1 MLTNEVQSSFIRN
14 VQTSTVLRLSL
25 WSSLVVLTILLFGG
39 ALGFALLTRRLR
51 RLRQAMITFERSDL
65 ETVEESLIPVRRPAD
80 ELDEVQN
87 VYISMVDRIREQ
99 VGALRRADDLRR
111 ELVTNISHDLRT
123 PLAALQGY
131 LETLQIKRESLTP
144 AERQGYLAA
153 AREHGD
159 RLDKLIAQLFETVH
173 PRRRGA
179 TPDRG
184 VSTSGTRSRRDS
196 GIPYRGRS
204 QGRDPRGSRSD
215 RSAFV
220 AGDLGLIERALTNL
234 LDNAVRHTPAGGMV
248 TLSLE
253 AADSDAVRVSVTDTG
268 EGIGPEVLPR
278 IIERFYQ
285 VPSGERPQGG
295 SGLGLAIVKRI
306 LELHGSSIPGR
317 KPARSGRSLLVR
329 SGAAELTAPLATGGS
344 ALEFVGVVPEG
355 DRSAVDQLDIHLG
368 SEAPASHLEAEAL
381 ESCHEQAIQ
390 RLRLLRRC
398 GARETGAVAAT
409 EVGVGVNWLT
419 TSMAPPTA
427 PASRFMRPLR
437 SGKIRT
443 LEILVASRSASAGPS
458 PGPTPRRINRPEAM
472 RPTTSASTRT
482 SARATR

>member
-1 MLTNEVQSSFIRN
+1 MARTLHGRLLLVLAGLLVPVGVLFVAITVSSARGYYQEITQQQNAGLAASLVDQSDIMLGSSVDQAKLESLTKMLAMTNPSVEIYVLDDRGQILGSGSEDVQLLTGQVDLDPIENFLEGRGFPLRSTDPRRRQQVIFSVAPLDGGAGYLYVVLTNEVQSSFIRN

-159 RLDKLIAQLFETVH
+159 RLDKLIAQLFELSTLDAEER
-173 PRRRGA
+173 PRIEEFPLQELAHDVIQEFRIA
-179 TPDRG
+179 AEAKG
-184 VSTSGTRSRRDS
+184 VTLEV
-196 GIPYRGRS
+196 
-204 QGRDPRGSRSD
+204 QGPTDLP
-215 RSAFV
+215 FV

-278 IIERFYQ
+278 IFERFYQ
-285 VPSGERPQGG
+285 VPSAERPQGG

-306 LELHGSSIPGR
+306 LELHGSSIQVESLPGR
-317 KPARSGRSLLVR
+317 GARFWFDL
-329 SGAAELTAPLATGGS
+329 APL
-344 ALEFVGVVPEG
+344 
-355 DRSAVDQLDIHLG
+355 
-368 SEAPASHLEAEAL
+368 
-381 ESCHEQAIQ
+381 
-390 RLRLLRRC
+390 
-398 GARETGAVAAT
+398 
-409 EVGVGVNWLT
+409 N
-419 TSMAPPTA
+419 
-427 PASRFMRPLR
+427 
-437 SGKIRT
+437 
-443 LEILVASRSASAGPS
+443 
-458 PGPTPRRINRPEAM
+458 
-472 RPTTSASTRT
+472 
-482 SARATR
+482 